1 VAVRKGDQDQGKI
14 TAIDASRILID
25 YTYDRVHD
33 KTLPK
38 TDRWLM
44 TKTIW
49 DDAAIARR
57 YIVVSNSIRV
67 ESKSEAEERMRLE
80 KLAVGHLD
88 SLAASL
94 DILHIKKIIS
104 DDRMDY
110 WSKLV
115 TNTQNLLKARMKAT
129 RPSYKQFLSEPD
141 NDGE

>member
-1 VAVRKGDQDQGKI
+1 MAVRKGDQEQGKI

-38 TDRWLM
+38 ADRWLM
-44 TKTIW
+44 AKTIW
-49 DDAAIARR
+49 DDAAAARR

-67 ESKSEAEERMRLE
+67 ESKSEAEERMLME
-80 KLAVGHLD
+80 KLAIGRLD
-88 SLAASL
+88 SLAVSL
-94 DILHIKKIIS
+94 DTLHIKKIIS

-110 WSKLV
+110 WSGLI
-115 TNTQNLLKARMKAT
+115 TDAQNLLKARMKAT
-129 RPSYKQFLSEPD
+129 RPAYKKFLSEPD